1 MLPIRLI
8 SETEPLTVWLVHK
21 RLCRILTPVQETIT
35 SNFSLGMH
43 HLDARVP
50 RSLWRSGTQS
60 RIWWEIYFLFNLL
73 QTKIKRNENCRG
85 SHSTP
90 LLSRFQSRK
99 GSPSLQSTPPA
110 SPSPR
115 LIPNPLW
122 APLDPPLVS
131 ADWELHQQG
140 AISKRNSVSGMIA
153 ALGDLGRLGF

>member
-35 SNFSLGMH
+35 SNFSLGVH

-60 RIWWEIYFLFNLL
+60 RIWWEFISYSIYCRLKSNA
-73 QTKIKRNENCRG
+73 TKTAEDH
-85 SHSTP
+85 HSTP

-110 SPSPR
+110 SPSSPLNPQPLMSSFGSTTSFCR
-115 LIPNPLW
+115 LRVTPTR
-122 APLDPPLVS
+122 S
-131 ADWELHQQG
+131 HF
-140 AISKRNSVSGMIA
+140 KKK
-153 ALGDLGRLGF
+153 